1 MAVQNENVSI
11 NIGSTFDAKGFKQ
24 AETAA
29 DKLNRTVKNLATT
42 IGVAYGAAA
51 VANFGKQSVKAFLA
65 DEEAATKL
73 ANAVKNLGME
83 FANPYISDYIAKLE
97 ATSKVADDQLRPAF
111 QALLQQTGSLSD
123 SQKILSTA
131 IETSRGSGV
140 DLATVANDL
149 AQAYVGNTKGLK
161 KYYLGLTTAQ
171 IKAKSF
177 TEIQKIM
184 NDQFAGSNTA
194 YLNTY
199 SGQVGVLSL
208 AWQNFQEKVGGT
220 LLTLA
225 SFGDGSDG
233 HKLNLLAATLDK
245 IGSAIQLIGKGKEA
259 VFGLFDVTGKS
270 GLLSKFNPY
279 PQGGTGS
286 KPKDTNISKYDA
298 ALKKIE
304 DDRRRQNAIIL
315 KNQKANTAELK
326 KQAALKKAG
335 TIFDI
340 DQIQLIAALK
350 GKLSDEDR
358 KRAELQLALLN
369 ENDVLATS
377 LTKQILM
384 AQDAT
389 GGLYKYFLT
398 IGDTKINNPFAFL
411 DTWIKDF
418 QSKLN
423 ALKIPDLS
431 QPSTYTGQGIDPNI
445 AALGVVAGYGAGTP
459 MTVANQAST
468 ILGNGSYGMQST
480 AGFVD
485 TSAVT
490 GTNVKVYV
498 SGSVVT
504 EQELIDAI
512 QSGLQSNSLSGA
524 PSQIGRIAGM
534 FG

>member
-83 FANPYISDYIAKLE
+83 FANPYISDYISKLE

-111 QALLQQTGSLSD
+111 QALLQQTGNLSA
-123 SQKILSTA
+123 SQSILNTA

-225 SFGDGSDG
+225 SFGDGENG

-245 IGSAIQLIGKGKEA
+245 IGSAIELIGKGKETI
-259 VFGLFDVTGKS
+259 FGLFDITGKN

-279 PQGGTGS
+279 PQGGASAT
-286 KPKDTNISKYDA
+286 PKDTSIDKYSA
-298 ALKKIE
+298 LLKKIE
-304 DDRRRQNAIIL
+304 EDRAKQNAIIL
-315 KNQKANTAELK
+315 KNQKNTTAELK
-326 KQAALKKAG
+326 KQAALKKSA
-335 TIFDI
+335 TIFDM

-369 ENDVLATS
+369 ENDVLATQ

-384 AQDAT
+384 AQDAS
-389 GGLYKYFLT
+389 GGLYKFFLS
-398 IGDTKINNPFAFL
+398 IGDAKINNPFAFL
-411 DTWIKDF
+411 DQWVKDF
-418 QSKLN
+418 QAKLSALTMPTFSTPTN
-423 ALKIPDLS
+423 VNPITGINTSQNGMAYIPPGFGFPGSVAESIPDTNVPAGSGSWNGWSGGISNLNNGTSNQIELKISGD
-431 QPSTYTGQGIDPNI
+431 STLTKAI
-445 AALGVVAGYGAGTP
+445 AD
-459 MTVANQAST
+459 S
-468 ILGNGSYGMQST
+468 
-480 AGFVD
+480 
-485 TSAVT
+485 
-490 GTNVKVYV
+490 
-498 SGSVVT
+498 
-504 EQELIDAI
+504 
-512 QSGLQSNSLSGA
+512 LQVQSLSGI
-524 PSQIGRIAGM
+524 PSSVQRLVST

>member
-1 MAVQNENVSI
+1 MATQNENVSI
-11 NIGSTFDAKGFKQ
+11 NIASNFDAKGFKE
-24 AETAA
+24 ADTATA
-29 DKLNRTVKNLATT
+29 KLTRTVKNLATT

-51 VANFGKQSVKAFLA
+51 VVNFGKQSVKAFLK

-73 ANAVKNLGME
+73 ANAVKNLGIE
-83 FANPYISDYIAKLE
+83 FANPYIADYITKLE
-97 ATSKVADDQLRPAF
+97 QTSKVADDQLRPAF
-111 QALLQQTGSLSD
+111 QALLQQTGSLSA
-123 SQKILSTA
+123 SQSILNTA

-161 KYYLGLTTAQ
+161 KYYLGLSTAQ

-177 TEIQKIM
+177 TDIQKIM
-184 NDQFAGSNTA
+184 NDQFAGSNSA

-259 VFGLFDVTGKS
+259 VFGLFDITGKN

-279 PQGGTGS
+279 PQGGSG
-286 KPKDTNISKYDA
+286 KPKDTKISKYDA
-298 ALKKIE
+298 ALKKAE
-304 DDRRRQNAIIL
+304 DDRKKLNAVIL
-315 KNQKANTAELK
+315 KNQKDATAELK

-335 TIFDI
+335 TIFDME
-340 DQIQLIAALK
+340 QIQLVAALK
-350 GKLSDEDR
+350 GKLSADEENR
-358 KRAELQLALLN
+358 VKLQLALLN
-369 ENDVLATS
+369 ENTTEAERLS
-377 LTKQILM
+377 KQILM

-389 GGLYKYFLT
+389 GNLYKYFQQT
-398 IGDTKINNPFAFL
+398 PDAKNPFGYL

-418 QSKLN
+418 QTKLN
-423 ALKIPDLS
+423 ALQFPMVNG
-431 QPSTYTGQGIDPNI
+431 TYAPAGLAPEL
-445 AALGVVAGYGAGTP
+445 AAIGVTAGYGDYSGSVT
-459 MTVANQAST
+459 NQASSA
-468 ILGNGSYGMQST
+468 LGNGSYGMQT
-480 AGFVD
+480 VD
-485 TSAVT
+485 TPAAQSG
-490 GTNVKVYV
+490 GTTVNNYF
-498 SGSVVT
+498 GGNVVT
-504 EQELIDAI
+504 DQSLIDLI
-512 QSGLQSNSLSGA
+512 MNGTQLRSLSGS